1 MFICGR
7 IVFKLFLIDME
18 APTKLVDYMQV
29 DESVA
34 QVIETLQLDPDMSN
48 DLFFV
53 LVNWLDENGYEITNE
68 N

>member
-1 MFICGR
+1 
-7 IVFKLFLIDME
+7 ME